1 MKWNYRFRFRTIT
14 GQIITVNMLLL
25 IVMALAITVPWGVL
39 SYNAEMKRL
48 DALEE
53 ILKSDYDKQ
62 IKSEVETAYSLIEG
76 VYKKYEEG
84 EFTLDQAKKL
94 AADVVRELS
103 YGESGYFWIDTQ
115 DGTNVVLLGSA
126 TEGTNRLNL
135 KDEKDNYLIKNIIKV
150 AVEGGGYTEYWFPK
164 KGETEALPKRS
175 YSMYFKPWDW
185 IVGTGNYIDDIAS
198 RVNKER
204 EVEISEL
211 QSLLWLMLII
221 SIGVLALAILGT
233 VVFGRSF
240 SRPLV
245 ALAKKTER
253 LASGDLDLAIDKNR
267 DDEIGTLQASLITT
281 LQKLREVITEVID
294 GSSNVSSAS
303 SQMSKTAEHIAQGA
317 STQSAST
324 EEISSSVEEMVAN
337 IQSNTENARITE
349 EISVDSESSMNK
361 LQETLKENLEAMK
374 EIKEK
379 TNIINEIATQT
390 NLLALNAAVEAAR
403 AGEYGRGFAVVA
415 TEVRKLSDYTQK
427 AANAIDGLTALSLR
441 TAEESWENLE
451 QLLPE
456 IKNTV
461 ERIREISSSSREQ
474 DIGAGQINN
483 AVQELV
489 NVTSQNAASSE
500 ELASSSEELSRQSD
514 QLKDTI
520 SFFKLGK
527 KIKK

>member
-1 MKWNYRFRFRTIT
+1 MKLKWNFRFRTIT
-14 GQIITVNMLLL
+14 GQIITVNLLL
-25 IVMALAITVPWGVL
+25 VIVMALAIAVPWGIL

-48 DALEE
+48 SALEVL
-53 ILKSDYDKQ
+53 LKKDYDKT
-62 IKSEVETAYSLIEG
+62 IKSEVETAYSLVKG
-76 VYKKYEEG
+76 VYKKYTEG
-84 EFTLDQAKKL
+84 QYDLNEAKLL
-94 AADVVRELS
+94 AADVVRDLS
-103 YGESGYFWIDTQ
+103 YGESGYFWIDTR

-126 TEGTNRLNL
+126 TEGTNRFNI
-135 KDEKDNYLIKNIIKV
+135 KDTKGNYLIQNIIKA
-150 AVEGGGYTEYWFPK
+150 AVDGGGYSEYWFPK

-175 YSMYFKPWDW
+175 YSMYFEPFDW
-185 IVGTGNYIDDIAS
+185 VIGTGNYIDDIAK
-198 RVNKER
+198 RVELEKEI
-204 EVEISEL
+204 EIEAL
-211 QSLLWLMLII
+211 QDLLWLMFGITF
-221 SIGVLALAILGT
+221 GVLVLAILGAIL
-233 VVFGRSF
+233 FGRSF
-240 SRPLV
+240 SKPLKLLS
-245 ALAKKTER
+245 AKTEQ
-253 LASGDLDLAIDKNR
+253 LASGDLNVKIVQNR
-267 DDEIGTLQASLITT
+267 HDEIGILQSSLIETID
-281 LQKLREVITEVID
+281 KLKNVITEVID

-337 IQSNTENARITE
+337 IQSNSENARVTE
-349 EISVDSESSMNK
+349 QISVNTETSMNR
-361 LQETLKENLEAMK
+361 LQETLKHNLDSMK

-379 TNIINEIATQT
+379 TNIINDIATQT

-415 TEVRKLSDYTQK
+415 AEVRKLSDYTQK
-427 AANAIDGLTALSLR
+427 AASAIEGLTSVSLQ
-441 TAEESWENLE
+441 TAEDSWGNLE

-461 ERIREISSSSREQ
+461 ERVREIASSSKEQ

-514 QLKDTI
+514 QLKETI
-520 SFFKLGK
+520 SFFKLK
-527 KIKK
+527 